1 MGALGHM
8 AVYALQTA
16 ICRASMLK
24 HVWTMGSPNNLR
36 FLLSIVVKLIDF
48 FKDFPARAIVQANI
62 WLRRK
67 SLDKVLGP
75 LISFI

>member
-1 MGALGHM
+1 
-8 AVYALQTA
+8 
-16 ICRASMLK
+16 MLK
-24 HVWTMGSPNNLR
+24 HVWTLGSPNDR
-36 FLLSIVVKLIDF
+36 ILIDL
-48 FKDFPARAIVQANI
+48 FKDFPARAIVQANS